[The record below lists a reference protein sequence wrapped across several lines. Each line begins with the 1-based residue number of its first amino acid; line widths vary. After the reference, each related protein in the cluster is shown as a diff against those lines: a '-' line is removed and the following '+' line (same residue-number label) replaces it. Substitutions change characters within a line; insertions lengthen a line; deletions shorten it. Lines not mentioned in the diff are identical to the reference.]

1 MDHPCPWIGVPKVCA
16 AVMLC
21 WGLDHMGNDVKRI
34 AVIIGSVR
42 PGSYTSKA
50 AALAENELMKTAGI
64 AVDRFD
70 PVTLHLP
77 LPGAGDADG
86 ALLEAR
92 RKVSSAEA
100 VMFATPEYHGSFSS
114 VTKLIIDNLDFPS
127 ALKGKPVALLGVAAG
142 RIGAVKALEHLRSVC
157 SHVGA
162 LVLPGS
168 VSVANVQAVFDQ
180 EGNCLDSAIERR
192 IRNLSRELVDY
203 LRRQVAP
210 RECSEEMA
218 RGTGP

>member
-1 MDHPCPWIGVPKVCA
+1 MD
-16 AVMLC
+16 
-21 WGLDHMGNDVKRI
+21 NDVKRI

-42 PGSYTSKA
+42 PGNYTSKA
-50 AALAENELMKTAGI
+50 AALAEQELKSAAGI
-64 AVDRFD
+64 LVARFD
-70 PVTLHLP
+70 PTPLHLP
-77 LPGAGDADG
+77 LPGAGDADS

-92 RKVSSAEA
+92 QKVSSADA

-168 VSVANVQAVFDQ
+168 VSVPNVQAVFDRD
-180 EGNCLDSAIERR
+180 GNCLDSGIERR

-203 LRRQVAP
+203 VRRQAAP

-218 RGTGP
+218 RGTTP

>member
-1 MDHPCPWIGVPKVCA
+1 
-16 AVMLC
+16 
-21 WGLDHMGNDVKRI
+21 MGNDVKHI

-42 PGSYTSKA
+42 PGNYTSKA
-50 AALAENELMKTAGI
+50 AAVAEQELKKAAGI
-64 AVDRFD
+64 VVDRFD
-70 PVTLHLP
+70 PAMLHLP
-77 LPGAGDADG
+77 LPGAGNADS

-92 RKVSSAEA
+92 RKVSSADA

-168 VSVANVQAVFDQ
+168 VSVPHVQAVFDR

-203 LRRQVAP
+203 IRRRAAP
-210 RECSEEMA
+210 HECSEEMA
-218 RGTGP
+218 RDTGP